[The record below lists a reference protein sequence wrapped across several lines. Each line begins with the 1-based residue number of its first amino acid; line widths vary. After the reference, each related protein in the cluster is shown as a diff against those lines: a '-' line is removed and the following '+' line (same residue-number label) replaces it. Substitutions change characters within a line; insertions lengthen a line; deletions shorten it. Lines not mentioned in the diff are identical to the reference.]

1 MNKTARIL
9 EAFLSSPKIA
19 GSMGSLI
26 EMDGYLTALII
37 GPDLIMPSEWMA
49 DLWAGRPA
57 FDDTEEARMVTGTL
71 MDHYNGIIRQLD
83 GPPESYR
90 PLYLP
95 EDSSQPATIE
105 HAAEWSQGFWR
116 VIRRYPGWRPLIEDK
131 DARHLLV
138 PILAYA
144 KTPEG
149 TALFNHTPDN
159 LEDIFKDSVDAIA
172 EFILLIRKYWRVQTA
187 SPDRPIRSFRT
198 GRNDP
203 CPCGSGKK
211 YKRCCGIN

>member
-1 MNKTARIL
+1 MNKTERIL

-26 EMDGYLTALII
+26 ETDGYLTALII
-37 GPDLIMPSEWMA
+37 GPNLIMPSEWMA
-49 DLWAGRPA
+49 NLWAGRPA

-116 VIRRYPGWRPLIEDK
+116 PLIEDK

-138 PILAYA
+138 PILAFA

-159 LEDIFKDSVDAIA
+159 LEDIFKGSVDDIA
-172 EFILLIRKYWRVQTA
+172 EIILLIREYWREQAA
-187 SPDRPIRSFRT
+187 SRDSPIRSFRT
-198 GRNDP
+198 GRNDL